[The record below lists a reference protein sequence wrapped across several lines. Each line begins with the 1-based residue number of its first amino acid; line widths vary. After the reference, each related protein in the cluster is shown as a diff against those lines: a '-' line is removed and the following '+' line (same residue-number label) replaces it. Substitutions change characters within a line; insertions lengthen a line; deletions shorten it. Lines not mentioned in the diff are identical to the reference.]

1 MTPIRIE
8 DFYQMGKLRTSPRLL
23 REKIGKLVL
32 GSTVIRAKV
41 ETLDAGTGIY
51 RVVLQ
56 GTLDNEIAPELG
68 R

>member
-1 MTPIRIE
+1 
-8 DFYQMGKLRTSPRLL
+8 MGKLRTSPRLL